1 MHSGITNVSDC
12 VYHNE
17 FMGLLKSAVSTC
29 SRIGRI
35 GPGFALSPEPVEV
48 PFPAMLAH
56 RVSRCVELAA
66 ARIAALEPATSWWRC
81 SYISSGD
88 ALLLGDE
95 KL

>member
-56 RVSRCVELAA
+56 LRRVDKKV
-66 ARIAALEPATSWWRC
+66 
-81 SYISSGD
+81 
-88 ALLLGDE
+88 
-95 KL
+95 